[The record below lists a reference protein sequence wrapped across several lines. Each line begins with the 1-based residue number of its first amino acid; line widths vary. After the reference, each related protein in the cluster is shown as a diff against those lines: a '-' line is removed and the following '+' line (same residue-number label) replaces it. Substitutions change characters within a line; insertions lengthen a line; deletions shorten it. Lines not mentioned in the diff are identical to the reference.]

1 MLHNSPTVNPST
13 GGLGGGLHEF
23 PCMGGHRR
31 QSGAFFYRRI
41 RPESNRDGRDEHGNT
56 FGRLSRVLPPEFL
69 EDEAQKATLT
79 ESTALR
85 AWHQKQLGLTAQD
98 ATQLR
103 QIAATHVAA
112 LKGLEEAASRI
123 IEAQRSQFPG
133 GRLASP
139 NSLPPPPPG
148 LAQLQ
153 KQRDDLTTAHVQGL
167 QAALSA
173 ASFAKLDPW
182 IKANFKQQG
191 AKPGVPRPAPQGANQ

>member
-1 MLHNSPTVNPST
+1 VVSEEDFMNFPAWAAIAASPVLFST
-13 GGLGGGLHEF
+13 GVSA
-23 PCMGGHRR
+23 
-31 QSGAFFYRRI
+31 QSQTGMAATSTGTPLAAYRAFF
-41 RPESNRDGRDEHGNT
+41 HQMQ
-56 FGRLSRVLPPEFL
+56 FL